1 MFNRTPLL
9 YKVSQTKRKMEEKKI
24 SEQESLELINQ
35 MIEQTRRDSTVGSG
49 NTFLIWGYVCM
60 VVSLAVFVAAY
71 TGPGAWGWLYLGIPV
86 MGGAAT
92 LIAGRKKKNAPSTYT
107 SKSIN
112 SIWACLAGVFAAY
125 AVYSLGYW
133 AEMEGWS
140 GMFLLGLLLPG
151 IGTYCTGTIL
161 KEELLKLCGLIGVM
175 MGVGFLHDL
184 CTGAVIS
191 LAWPMLMAVSS
202 AITLVA
208 PGHYLNYQSKKQRK

>member
-1 MFNRTPLL
+1 
-9 YKVSQTKRKMEEKKI
+9 
-24 SEQESLELINQ
+24 

-86 MGGAAT
+86 MGGVAT
-92 LIAGRKKKNAPSTYT
+92 LIAGRKKKNVPSTYT

>member
-1 MFNRTPLL
+1 M
-9 YKVSQTKRKMEEKKI
+9 
-24 SEQESLELINQ
+24 
-35 MIEQTRRDSTVGSG
+35 
-49 NTFLIWGYVCM
+49 
-60 VVSLAVFVAAY
+60 
-71 TGPGAWGWLYLGIPV
+71 
-86 MGGAAT
+86 
-92 LIAGRKKKNAPSTYT
+92 PSTYT

-112 SIWACLAGVFAAY
+112 SIWACLTGVFAAY
-125 AVYSLGYW
+125 AVYSL
-133 AEMEGWS
+133 MHLDKPEGWS

-175 MGVGFLHDL
+175 TGVGFLHDL
-184 CTGAVIS
+184 CTGTVIS

>member
-1 MFNRTPLL
+1 
-9 YKVSQTKRKMEEKKI
+9 MEEKKI

-86 MGGAAT
+86 MGGVAT

-125 AVYSLGYW
+125 AVYCLGYW

-161 KEELLKLCGLIGVM
+161 KEELLKATASGAFVILNQKNSVNDAGTESSITQSVETCHHVGVAE
-175 MGVGFLHDL
+175 
-184 CTGAVIS
+184 C
-191 LAWPMLMAVSS
+191 
-202 AITLVA
+202 
-208 PGHYLNYQSKKQRK
+208 

>member
-9 YKVSQTKRKMEEKKI
+9 YKESQTKRKMEEKKI

-86 MGGAAT
+86 MGGTAT

-112 SIWACLAGVFAAY
+112 SIWACLAGVFCRLCFLQSRVLGRDGRLVGNVSAGIVAARY
-125 AVYSLGYW
+125 RNLLHRHHSEGRAAEAVRLDRCHDG
-133 AEMEGWS
+133 S
-140 GMFLLGLLLPG
+140 GLP
-151 IGTYCTGTIL
+151 
-161 KEELLKLCGLIGVM
+161 
-175 MGVGFLHDL
+175 
-184 CTGAVIS
+184 A
-191 LAWPMLMAVSS
+191 
-202 AITLVA
+202 
-208 PGHYLNYQSKKQRK
+208 

>member
-1 MFNRTPLL
+1 M
-9 YKVSQTKRKMEEKKI
+9 
-24 SEQESLELINQ
+24 
-35 MIEQTRRDSTVGSG
+35 
-49 NTFLIWGYVCM
+49 
-60 VVSLAVFVAAY
+60 
-71 TGPGAWGWLYLGIPV
+71 
-86 MGGAAT
+86 
-92 LIAGRKKKNAPSTYT
+92 PSTYT

-125 AVYSLGYW
+125 ASYSLVYW
-133 AEMEGWS
+133 ADPEGWS

-151 IGTYCTGTIL
+151 IGTYCSGTIL

>member
-1 MFNRTPLL
+1 
-9 YKVSQTKRKMEEKKI
+9 MEEKKI

-86 MGGAAT
+86 MGGVAT

-125 AVYSLGYW
+125 AVYSL
-133 AEMEGWS
+133 MHLDKPEGW
-140 GMFLLGLLLPG
+140 
-151 IGTYCTGTIL
+151 
-161 KEELLKLCGLIGVM
+161 
-175 MGVGFLHDL
+175 
-184 CTGAVIS
+184 
-191 LAWPMLMAVSS
+191 
-202 AITLVA
+202 
-208 PGHYLNYQSKKQRK
+208 